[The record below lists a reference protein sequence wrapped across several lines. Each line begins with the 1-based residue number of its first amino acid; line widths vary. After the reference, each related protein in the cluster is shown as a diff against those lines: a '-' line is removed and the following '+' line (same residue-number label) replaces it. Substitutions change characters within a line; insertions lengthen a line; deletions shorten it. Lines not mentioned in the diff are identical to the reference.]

1 MKIILIITIILLLA
15 WFGSCHIGNSPTGPG
30 GTDTTLVE

>member
-1 MKIILIITIILLLA
+1 MKYLLIAIILATIY
-15 WFGSCHIGNSPTGPG
+15 FGGCHLGNSPTGPG